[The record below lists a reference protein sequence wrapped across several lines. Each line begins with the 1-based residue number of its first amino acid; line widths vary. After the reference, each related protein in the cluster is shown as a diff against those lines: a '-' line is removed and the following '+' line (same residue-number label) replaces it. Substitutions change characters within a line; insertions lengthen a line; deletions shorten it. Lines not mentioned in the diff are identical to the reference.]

1 MEDASGPTREHRP
14 ARPALR
20 VFLLGGFR
28 VEQGGRE
35 PPAAAWGHRGN
46 ARTLVKLLALAPGYR
61 LHREQLVE
69 TLWPDVDPDSARNSF
84 AKALHAARHALEPM
98 LPHRGTSAYLRLT
111 DDMLALDLAHTW
123 VDVDHFERLTR
134 AALPADD
141 VAALEHAIAAY
152 GGELLPED
160 RYAEWATARR
170 ETLAAYYLQAL
181 LGLASLHERCGD
193 ANAALERLRQ
203 ALQQDPAC
211 EDTHRGLMRLYARG
225 GDRRQALR
233 QYELC
238 RVALREELAVEPDAA
253 TERLHRD
260 ILASTGHDG
269 RSATAGSAPAPAHRA
284 RHNLP
289 AQPTPLVGRARDAAA
304 ASDLL
309 RRAGVR
315 LLTLTGPAG
324 VGKTRLGLQVAE
336 DLLDLFDD
344 VAFVPLAPITDEALV
359 LAAVARALG
368 VAEVGGAPLL
378 DTVKGSLRGQR
389 TLLALDNFEQVT
401 SAAPLVADLMTASAQ
416 LKILVTSRAPLHL
429 RGEHEW
435 AVDPLETPDLAH
447 VPPPDALARYGAVA
461 LFVQCARAAKPG
473 FALSAANA
481 GAVAAICAR
490 LDGLPLAIELATAR
504 ARTLSPEELL
514 AQLDHPVAVRAVPG
528 DAPTATTRP
537 LLALLSEGP
546 RDLPPRQQALS
557 DAIAWSYNL
566 LNAGEQAVFRRLAVF
581 VGGCTQSA
589 AEALCVSPID
599 RTARVAKALRSLADK
614 SLLRRERGARPT
626 STEHTGDE
634 GDEESRFGML
644 ETIRDY
650 GLGCL
655 AAAGEEEM
663 VRRRHAAYY
672 LALGEAAAPELMRAG
687 QAAALARLEEEH
699 DNLREAL
706 RWAVDRDEVETGL
719 RIAGAA
725 WRFWYNRAYL
735 TEGRAWLERLLARDE
750 EGGRVAA
757 AAVRAKAL
765 HGAGVLA
772 YSQNDYERAVA
783 CYEESRALYCSQ
795 GQGRSGG
802 LALVLNSLGN
812 VARDRG
818 DFGCA
823 AALFE
828 ESLELQREQ
837 GDDWGIALV
846 LNNLGAIME
855 EQGEYERAV
864 ALYEESLGLRRGL
877 GDERGIADLLNN
889 LSVVARRRGDHG
901 SAVSLLE
908 ESLIL
913 CREMGSA
920 RGAAM
925 ALTNMGEVARDRG
938 DHGRAEDLYRE
949 SLTLLQDIGDKVLI
963 AACLEGMA
971 AVASEREQP
980 ERTVRLSAAAAALRA
995 AIGAP
1000 LPPAEQTLH
1009 DRTVAGARAALG
1021 AVPCAEAWANGQ
1033 ALSLEQAIAMA
1044 LAH

>member
-1 MEDASGPTREHRP
+1 
-14 ARPALR
+14 
-20 VFLLGGFR
+20 
-28 VEQGGRE
+28 
-35 PPAAAWGHRGN
+35 
-46 ARTLVKLLALAPGYR
+46 
-61 LHREQLVE
+61 
-69 TLWPDVDPDSARNSF
+69 
-84 AKALHAARHALEPM
+84 
-98 LPHRGTSAYLRLT
+98 
-111 DDMLALDLAHTW
+111 
-123 VDVDHFERLTR
+123 
-134 AALPADD
+134 
-141 VAALEHAIAAY
+141 
-152 GGELLPED
+152 
-160 RYAEWATARR
+160 
-170 ETLAAYYLQAL
+170 
-181 LGLASLHERCGD
+181 
-193 ANAALERLRQ
+193 
-203 ALQQDPAC
+203 
-211 EDTHRGLMRLYARG
+211 
-225 GDRRQALR
+225 
-233 QYELC
+233 
-238 RVALREELAVEPDAA
+238 
-253 TERLHRD
+253 
-260 ILASTGHDG
+260 
-269 RSATAGSAPAPAHRA
+269 
-284 RHNLP
+284 
-289 AQPTPLVGRARDAAA
+289 
-304 ASDLL
+304 
-309 RRAGVR
+309 VR

-359 LAAVARALG
+359 LAAVARALS

-447 VPPPDALARYGAVA
+447 VPPQDALARYGAVA

-566 LNAGEQAVFRRLAVF
+566 LDAGEQAVFRRLAVF

-725 WRFWYNRAYL
+725 WRFWHNRAYL

-812 VARDRG
+812 VAHDRG
-818 DFGCA
+818 DFGC
-823 AALFE
+823 
-828 ESLELQREQ
+828 
-837 GDDWGIALV
+837 
-846 LNNLGAIME
+846 
-855 EQGEYERAV
+855 
-864 ALYEESLGLRRGL
+864 
-877 GDERGIADLLNN
+877 
-889 LSVVARRRGDHG
+889 
-901 SAVSLLE
+901 AVSLLE

-913 CREMGSA
+913 CHEMGSA
-920 RGAAM
+920 RGAAR

-980 ERTVRLSAAAAALRA
+980 ERTVRLSAATAALRA